1 MLTLSGVNVNYG
13 QLRVLREIHFNAA
26 SGKIVSIIG
35 ANGAGKTTLLNT
47 VSGLI
52 RPTGGTITYHGH
64 PLHQKAPHEIVA
76 LGIVQVP
83 EGRKLFTSL
92 TVEDNLKVGSY
103 LPDAK
108 KDRKGTMD
116 RVYAMFPRLEER
128 RKQLTQTLSGGEQ
141 QMLAIGRGLM
151 SKPKLLMLDE
161 PSLGLAP
168 VLVATIFSTIKEI
181 NREGVTILL
190 VEQNIVHSLRMS
202 HQGYVIENGRVV
214 LSGTGEEL
222 LRNEH
227 TKQAYFGAYQTP
239 EKTSSITP
247 G

>member
-35 ANGAGKTTLLNT
+35 ANGAGKSTLLNT
-47 VSGLI
+47 ISGLI
-52 RPTGGTITYHGH
+52 RPTGGIVTYDGH
-64 PLHQKAPHEIVA
+64 PLHQKAPYEIVA

-128 RKQLTQTLSGGEQ
+128 RKQLAQTLSGGEQ
-141 QMLAIGRGLM
+141 QMLAIARGLM

-168 VLVATIFSTIKEI
+168 VLVAAIFSTIKQI
-181 NREGVTILL
+181 NHEGVTILL
-190 VEQNIVHSLRMS
+190 VEQNIVHSLKMS

-227 TKQAYFGAYQTP
+227 TRQAYFGAYQTT

-247 G
+247 V